1 MSGCDFKQ
9 ATVKILVKFVAV
21 IKENVR
27 LLRIV
32 NLNHTLHHIFCKVI
46 FRKKSITVGVI

>member
-9 ATVKILVKFVAV
+9 ATVKILVKFVYV

-27 LLRIV
+27 LLRIT
-32 NLNHTLHHIFCKVI
+32 NLNHTLRHISRKVV
-46 FRKKSITVGVI
+46 FRKKSITICVI